1 MRIFNAD
8 HLYANLCVSQKCYR
22 ARLTPKPSRMKMKR
36 YDGSPSW
43 IEEYDSRRQDYAVC
57 RFVCA
62 KGRRLDSPAIVLHD
76 EKTMCESGLPLA

>member
-1 MRIFNAD
+1 
-8 HLYANLCVSQKCYR
+8 
-22 ARLTPKPSRMKMKR
+22 MKMKR
-36 YDGSPSW
+36 YDDTSSW